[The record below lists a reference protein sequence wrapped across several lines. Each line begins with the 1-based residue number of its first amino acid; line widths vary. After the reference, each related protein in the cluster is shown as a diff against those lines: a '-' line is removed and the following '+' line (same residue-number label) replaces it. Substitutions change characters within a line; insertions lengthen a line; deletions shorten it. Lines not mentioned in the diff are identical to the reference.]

1 MHALAFPDVS
11 LAFPDVSAR
20 LIVQPGASGAV
31 VLLTTRVVRRPLSAP
46 TVDDDAA
53 LAQRLQCEEEECAAA
68 ESAQTESDAV
78 LARELAGVLPSAER
92 AQTESDAVLASELAG
107 VLPSAERAQT
117 ESDAELARELAGV
130 LPFAAAPPPS
140 HSAFGAVVLEGLLEK
155 KPVRGLGMME
165 RGLFPNGGFRA
176 RRVVLR
182 EVSPQP
188 LPPAMVADGAA
199 PSRRSCQLE
208 WHHTDE
214 DEAAPSSLRLEL
226 ASARVRRGGDVGDDE
241 PERLLT
247 VELGLGSGLGLGRS
261 EASSPNMHSRCA
273 ASTVEA

>member
-92 AQTESDAVLASELAG
+92 AQTESDA
-107 VLPSAERAQT
+107 
-117 ESDAELARELAGV
+117 ELARELAGV
-130 LPFAAAPPPS
+130 LPFAAAPPPPS

-182 EVSPQP
+182 EVLPQP

>member
-68 ESAQTESDAV
+68 ESAQTESDA
-78 LARELAGVLPSAER
+78 
-92 AQTESDAVLASELAG
+92 
-107 VLPSAERAQT
+107 
-117 ESDAELARELAGV
+117 ELARELAGV
-130 LPFAAAPPPS
+130 LPFAAAPPPPS

-182 EVSPQP
+182 EVFPQP
-188 LPPAMVADGAA
+188 LP
-199 PSRRSCQLE
+199 
-208 WHHTDE
+208 
-214 DEAAPSSLRLEL
+214 
-226 ASARVRRGGDVGDDE
+226 
-241 PERLLT
+241 
-247 VELGLGSGLGLGRS
+247 
-261 EASSPNMHSRCA
+261 SP
-273 ASTVEA
+273 

>member
-1 MHALAFPDVS
+1 MHA

-68 ESAQTESDAV
+68 ES
-78 LARELAGVLPSAER
+78 
-92 AQTESDAVLASELAG
+92 
-107 VLPSAERAQT
+107 AQT

-182 EVSPQP
+182 EVFPQP
-188 LPPAMVADGAA
+188 LP
-199 PSRRSCQLE
+199 
-208 WHHTDE
+208 
-214 DEAAPSSLRLEL
+214 
-226 ASARVRRGGDVGDDE
+226 
-241 PERLLT
+241 
-247 VELGLGSGLGLGRS
+247 
-261 EASSPNMHSRCA
+261 SP
-273 ASTVEA
+273 

>member
-1 MHALAFPDVS
+1 MSRLSSPDKTCISRPAAHVCSMHALAFPDVS

-68 ESAQTESDAV
+68 ESAQTESDA
-78 LARELAGVLPSAER
+78 
-92 AQTESDAVLASELAG
+92 
-107 VLPSAERAQT
+107 
-117 ESDAELARELAGV
+117 ELARELAGV
-130 LPFAAAPPPS
+130 LPFAAAPPPPS
-140 HSAFGAVVLEGLLEK
+140 HSALGAVVLEGLLEK

-247 VELGLGSGLGLGRS
+247 VEARAPGLK
-261 EASSPNMHSRCA
+261 A
-273 ASTVEA
+273 

>member
-1 MHALAFPDVS
+1 MPFSNLLFLFFFLDPPPRETCSRLATASGASSSWMLAFPV
-11 LAFPDVSAR
+11 VSAR
-20 LIVQPGASGAV
+20 TIVQPGASGAV
-31 VLLTTRVVRRPLSAP
+31 VLLTTRVVRRPLLAP

-53 LAQRLQCEEEECAAA
+53 LAQRLQSEEEECAAA
-68 ESAQTESDAV
+68 
-78 LARELAGVLPSAER
+78 
-92 AQTESDAVLASELAG
+92 AS
-107 VLPSAERAQT
+107 AQT
-117 ESDAELARELAGV
+117 ESDAELARELAAV

-182 EVSPQP
+182 EVLPQP

-214 DEAAPSSLRLEL
+214 DEAAPSSVRLEL
-226 ASARVRRGGDVGDDE
+226 GTARVRRGGDVGDDE

-247 VELGLGSGLGLGRS
+247 VCGRS
-261 EASSPNMHSRCA
+261 VR
-273 ASTVEA
+273 VRGRGRDWGFG

>member
-1 MHALAFPDVS
+1 MHA

-68 ESAQTESDAV
+68 ESAQTESDAE
-78 LARELAGVLPSAER
+78 LARELAGVLPSAES
-92 AQTESDAVLASELAG
+92 AQA
-107 VLPSAERAQT
+107 

-182 EVSPQP
+182 EVLPQP

-247 VELGLGSGLGLGRS
+247 VCGCSVRVRGRGQDWGFG
-261 EASSPNMHSRCA
+261 
-273 ASTVEA
+273 

>member
-68 ESAQTESDAV
+68 ESAQTESDAE
-78 LARELAGVLPSAER
+78 LARELAGVLPSAES
-92 AQTESDAVLASELAG
+92 AQA
-107 VLPSAERAQT
+107 

-182 EVSPQP
+182 EVLPQP

-247 VELGLGSGLGLGRS
+247 VEARAPGLK
-261 EASSPNMHSRCA
+261 A
-273 ASTVEA
+273 